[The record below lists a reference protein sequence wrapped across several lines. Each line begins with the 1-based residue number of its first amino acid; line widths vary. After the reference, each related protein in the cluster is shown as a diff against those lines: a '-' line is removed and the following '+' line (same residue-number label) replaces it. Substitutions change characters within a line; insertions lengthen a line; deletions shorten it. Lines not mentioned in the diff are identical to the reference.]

1 MTERL
6 NLVTGAA
13 GFTGSY
19 VVRDLIAR
27 GQKVIV
33 TDLPRAFE
41 DEVQMDAL
49 RSFGVDFDHPN
60 IEVMAAD
67 LLDKKTLA
75 PLFERPITHIF
86 HVASLYDYSASL
98 EILRKVNVDGTRNF
112 LDFALELDTLERF
125 IHWSTCGVFGK
136 PYTAADG
143 HNVNVPFD
151 ENSPSPKTMPYG
163 VKEPDDTHLVN
174 DYSISKWEQEQM
186 VWKEHRDNGLPV
198 TVVRPAPI
206 YGPGSDYGHGG
217 IILAIAQGWVP
228 GIPSDAKNYIT
239 TSVHVEDIA
248 GFAVYAADHDDT
260 IGEDYNVVD
269 NSIISYHEFLHYIA
283 LLTGRSLRDIPL
295 LKLKSLHPIL
305 EKLAYGWT
313 WLERAFSVPRIRVF
327 EIQSAT
333 YISSSYWL
341 SNRKSIEAGYE
352 YKYPEVREGLKDT
365 VAWFRELGW
374 LTDPK
379 RTLVVSPGGS
389 KANKISA

>member
-1 MTERL
+1 MTDRL
-6 NLVTGAA
+6 NLVTGAT

-19 VVRDLIAR
+19 VVRDLLAK
-27 GQKVIV
+27 GQKVIA
-33 TDLPRAFE
+33 TDLPGAFE
-41 DEVQMDAL
+41 DEAHLAAL
-49 RSFGVDFDHPN
+49 RSYGVDFDHPDV
-60 IEVMAAD
+60 EVVPAD

-75 PLFERPITHIF
+75 PLFERDITHIF

-98 EILRKVNVDGTRNF
+98 DILRRVNVDGTRNF
-112 LDFALELDTLERF
+112 LDFALELDNLERF
-125 IHWSTCGVFGK
+125 VHWSTCGVFGK

-143 HNVNVPFD
+143 HKVNVPFD

-163 VKEPDDTHLVN
+163 TKQPKDTHLVN
-174 DYSISKWEQEQM
+174 DYSVSKWEQEQM

-228 GIPSDAKNYIT
+228 GIPADAKNYIT

-248 GFAVYAADHDDT
+248 DFAIYAAEQEEAL
-260 IGEDYNVVD
+260 GEDYNVVD

-283 LLTGRSLRDIPL
+283 LLTGRSLKDIPFI
-295 LKLKSLHPIL
+295 KLKSLHPIL

-313 WLERAFSVPRIRVF
+313 WLERTLSVPRVRVF

-341 SNRKSIEAGYE
+341 SNRKSLDLGYE
-352 YKYPEVREGLKDT
+352 YHYPDVREGLKDT
-365 VAWFRELGW
+365 VAWFREMGW

-389 KANKISA
+389 KASKLSA